1 MINYALI
8 DLFKQDSIKKD
19 LIITDGANVNLS
31 NVDIYMES
39 FELTEMVCGE
49 KQLVFGSCNAAC
61 LKFTTSYLGDL
72 KGKVLTVSI
81 VLDDNTNNPFQFGK
95 YKVIEETLS
104 ADRTKKDI
112 VAYDALYDIINANVI
127 DWYNTLLPNPNS
139 TKTLKQFRDS
149 FFSNFGITQETITLD
164 NDSLTIT
171 KTVGGKTLSGADVI
185 KAICATNGCFGRI
198 NRSGNFEYFYLNPIG
213 RGLVPKLTLYPS
225 STLKPS
231 WHKNA
236 TEIGE
241 NGKYIKAKYEDYEVS
256 KITKLII
263 RDSDDEQII
272 AVGSGSNT
280 YIMGNNLLLYE
291 KTSAQL
297 STVATNILNR
307 IKNIYYTPCEIELKG
322 NPCYEIGDGFIIRL
336 VDGTEFVSFI
346 LNRTY
351 KGIQAQRDTFSAEG
365 LEEREED
372 VNSVDTQL
380 YQLRGKSN
388 KLERNLD
395 YTISTLTNES
405 LDPQQNPLALRSY
418 IKQTATEVET
428 KVSKT
433 SPTGQTSFSW
443 NMTDSQQEWKANNN
457 QIMLLNSSGLKITG
471 EVNATTGSIAGWT
484 ITSSGITKTNGSNT
498 ITIQSDGTIVNQ
510 VGDTIKYALQYD
522 GNAQFNGNIWI
533 TGNATINGYATA
545 ASVTAVDA
553 KFNNLNAD
561 NITSG
566 TISASR
572 IAAGSITGSKLA
584 AGTISGDKISADA
597 FSGNTFTGSSFN
609 VGTLSSTNSFVWLGG
624 YKFTPVQSSGD
635 LYVLRRSTT

>member
-8 DLFKQDSIKKD
+8 DLFKQDSVKKD
-19 LIITDGANVNLS
+19 LIITDGANVNLTNEDVYS
-31 NVDIYMES
+31 ES

-49 KQLVFGSCNAAC
+49 EQLVFGSCNAAC

-72 KGKVLTVSI
+72 KGKVLTVSV

-95 YKVIEETLS
+95 YKVIEDTLS

-198 NRSGNFEYFYLNPIG
+198 NRSGNFEYFYLKPIG

-291 KTSAQL
+291 KTSSQL
-297 STVATNILNR
+297 STVATNILDR

-351 KGIQAQRDTFSAEG
+351 KGIQAQRDTFTSEG

-388 KLERNLD
+388 KLSRDLD
-395 YTISTLTNES
+395 QTQSTIQHDILDGTNPTS
-405 LDPQQNPLALRSY
+405 LQSQITQNATD
-418 IKQTATEVET
+418 ITA

-433 SPTGQTSFSW
+433 SPTGQTTFSW
-443 NMTDSQQEWKANNN
+443 EMTDSKMEWKANNS

-471 EVNATTGSIAGWT
+471 EVNATTGSIGGWT
-484 ITSSGITKTNGSNT
+484 ITSNGISKINGSNT
-498 ITIQSDGTIVNQ
+498 IMIQSDGTIVNK

-533 TGNATINGYATA
+533 TGNATINGYATV

-566 TISASR
+566 TLSADRLSAS
-572 IAAGSITGSKLA
+572 SISVGKLNVNTLMA
-584 AGTISGDKISADA
+584 NTI
-597 FSGNTFTGSSFN
+597 
-609 VGTLSSTNSFVWLGG
+609 LSSTNQDSTEIKLHDLYFRGYYLSLQSVTISGRTYLMLG
-624 YKFTPVQSSGD
+624 FDTTPV
-635 LYVLRRSTT
+635 

>member
-8 DLFKQDSIKKD
+8 DLFKQDSVKKD
-19 LIITDGANVNLS
+19 LIITDGANVNLTNEDVYS
-31 NVDIYMES
+31 ES

-49 KQLVFGSCNAAC
+49 EQLVFGSCNAAC

-72 KGKVLTVSI
+72 KGKVLTVSV

-95 YKVIEETLS
+95 YKVIEDTLS

-198 NRSGNFEYFYLNPIG
+198 NRSGNFEYFYLKPIG

-225 STLKPS
+225 STLKLS

-291 KTSAQL
+291 KTSSQL
-297 STVATNILNR
+297 STVATNILDR

-351 KGIQAQRDTFSAEG
+351 KGIQAQRDTFTSEG

-388 KLERNLD
+388 KLSRDLD
-395 YTISTLTNES
+395 QTQSTIQHDILDGTNPTS
-405 LDPQQNPLALRSY
+405 LQSQITQNATD
-418 IKQTATEVET
+418 ITA

-433 SPTGQTSFSW
+433 SPTGQTTFSW
-443 NMTDSQQEWKANNN
+443 EMTDSKMEWKANNS

-471 EVNATTGSIAGWT
+471 EVNATTGSIGGWT
-484 ITSSGITKTNGSNT
+484 ITSNGISKINGSNT
-498 ITIQSDGTIVNQ
+498 IMIQSDGTIVNK

-533 TGNATINGYATA
+533 TGNATINGYATV

-566 TISASR
+566 TLSADRLSAS
-572 IAAGSITGSKLA
+572 SISVGKLNVNTLMA
-584 AGTISGDKISADA
+584 NTI
-597 FSGNTFTGSSFN
+597 
-609 VGTLSSTNSFVWLGG
+609 LSSTNQDSTEIKLHDLYFRGYYLSLQSVTISGRTYLMLG
-624 YKFTPVQSSGD
+624 FDTTPV
-635 LYVLRRSTT
+635 